1 MMAQTFSHTLFGPG
15 DAPVV
20 RLSDDG
26 LLGCSV
32 AVDLMR
38 GETKATTLLWNNGSY
53 DSVTDTVNAFVQ
65 WLDSLAAEAKLAAS
79 DWVNGVGEGPF

>member
-1 MMAQTFSHTLFGPG
+1 MAQTFSQTLFGPG

-20 RLSDDG
+20 RLSDHS
-26 LLGCSV
+26 LLGCTVS
-32 AVDLMR
+32 VDLML
-38 GETKATTLLWNNGSY
+38 GETKATTLVWSNGRD